1 MTFKGELEGTGVFF
15 APNNDSRPLQF
26 IPKGMTKLDHL
37 SIASAQITDAGL
49 VHLVGL
55 KDLEH
60 LDLSSNKITDRALA
74 QLSQMRK
81 LRWLDLH
88 QTHMTE
94 EGIRQLKRALP
105 NAHIQ
110 FSRWDVPQSFQRR

>member
-1 MTFKGELEGTGVFF
+1 MV
-15 APNNDSRPLQF
+15 R
-26 IPKGMTKLDHL
+26 L
-37 SIASAQITDAGL
+37 SFLTPR
-49 VHLVGL
+49 VGL

-60 LDLSSNKITDRALA
+60 LNLSGNKITDRALA
-74 QLSQMRK
+74 QLRQMRK

-110 FSRWDVPQSFQRR
+110 FSR